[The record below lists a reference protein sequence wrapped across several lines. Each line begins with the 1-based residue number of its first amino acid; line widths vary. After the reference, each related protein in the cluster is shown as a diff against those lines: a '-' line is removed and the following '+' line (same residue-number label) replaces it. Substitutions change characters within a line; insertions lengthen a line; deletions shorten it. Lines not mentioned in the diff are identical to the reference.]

1 MIYDELFIQKM
12 QFHSHVK
19 SAEGKYLRRKP
30 EGLVMGFFGGSHCAS
45 LGFVL
50 FKPEKWNISYVQIFP
65 FI

>member
-1 MIYDELFIQKM
+1 M